1 MNKMAVPAFRQ
12 VSDMRKPQEIKAI
25 VEENK
30 PVFVLKNS
38 EVCFV
43 AISQSQ
49 YEEFENLKG
58 RRVLYAQLAVAEAE
72 HKAGAPCLTH
82 EEVFKNLRAK
92 VNGL

>member
-1 MNKMAVPAFRQ
+1 MTIPAFRQ

-25 VEENK
+25 VEGNK

-58 RRVLYAQLAVAEAE
+58 RRDLYAQLAVAEAE
-72 HKAGAPCLTH
+72 HKANAPCSTH

>member
-1 MNKMAVPAFRQ
+1 MAIPVFRQ

-43 AISQSQ
+43 AISQKQ
-49 YEEFENLKG
+49 YEEYESLKG
-58 RRVLYAQLAVAEAE
+58 RRELHAQLAVAEAE
-72 HKAGAPCLTH
+72 HNANAACFTH

-92 VNGL
+92 INGL

>member
-1 MNKMAVPAFRQ
+1 MIKMAVPAFRQ
-12 VSDMRKPQEIKAI
+12 VSDMRKTQEIKAI

-49 YEEFENLKG
+49 YEEYENLKG
-58 RRVLYAQLAVAEAE
+58 RRELHAQLAVAEAE
-72 HKAGAPCLTH
+72 HKANASCLTH
-82 EEVFKNLRAK
+82 EEVFKTLRAK

>member
-1 MNKMAVPAFRQ
+1 MVVPAFRQ

-25 VEENK
+25 VEENR

-43 AISQSQ
+43 AISQNQ
-49 YEEFENLKG
+49 YEEYENLKG
-58 RRVLYAQLAVAEAE
+58 RRELHAQLAVAEAE
-72 HKAGAPCLTH
+72 HKVNAPCLTH